1 MSRFKYVVDYTQDE
15 TYESRVS
22 KGYLVADSFEDAITQ
37 LKAYYGQTALDAV
50 YLEIEADTG
59 IMECENVAFKDVKG
73 TNYKDWE
80 GPLPKED
87 WY

>member
-1 MSRFKYVVDYTQDE
+1 MHRFKYVIDYTQDD
-15 TYESRVS
+15 TYEARVG
-22 KGYLVADSFEDAITQ
+22 KGYIIAGDYNDAIDQ
-37 LKAYYGQTALDAV
+37 LKDYYGHNALDAV
-50 YLEIEADTG
+50 YLEIETDTG
-59 IMECENVAFKDVKG
+59 VMECENVAFKDVKG